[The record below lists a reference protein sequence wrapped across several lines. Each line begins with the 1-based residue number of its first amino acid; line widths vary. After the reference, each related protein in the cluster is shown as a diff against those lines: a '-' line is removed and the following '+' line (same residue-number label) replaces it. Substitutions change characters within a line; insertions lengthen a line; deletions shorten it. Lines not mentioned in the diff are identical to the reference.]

1 MLQVIANTIR
11 PGCNHQQL
19 IDFYPNV
26 EIALMDISI
35 MQRQN
40 IGKRSYVYALASEL
54 PAIAD
59 ARKASEASWACINEA
74 DVFMTAEEEQALGL
88 N

>member
-35 MQRQN
+35 MQRQDM
-40 IGKRSYVYALASEL
+40 GKRPYVYALASEL
-54 PAIAD
+54 PAVAD
-59 ARKASEASWACINEA
+59 ARKASLESWASVNES

>member
-26 EIALMDISI
+26 EIALMDTW
-35 MQRQN
+35 
-40 IGKRSYVYALASEL
+40 ADLLARGAKPSTL
-54 PAIAD
+54 
-59 ARKASEASWACINEA
+59 S
-74 DVFMTAEEEQALGL
+74 
-88 N
+88 

>member
-11 PGCNHQQL
+11 PGRNHQQL
-19 IDFYPNV
+19 IDFYSNV

-35 MQRQN
+35 MQRQS
-40 IGKRSYVYALASEL
+40 IGKRPYVYALASEL
-54 PAIAD
+54 PAVAD
-59 ARKASEASWACINEA
+59 ARKVSAESWASINES
-74 DVFMTAEEEQALGL
+74 DVFMTAEEERALGL